1 MKKMSTKSF
10 SSFLSIPIGSVG
22 VSISNVIS
30 WFSKNPFL
38 GSTALVATSGILAY
52 GIITF
57 DLGKLAMSEDQ
68 LALGGSSPIVSH
80 NGIIV
85 ERISDINKA
94 SETLSS
100 LYKDPMMIACA
111 SEDLANNHLG
121 RKKALKWVQTIFL
134 LASKPAQS
142 GSVCLQTKGSTAVAV
157 WWPRFVDLDPLHLFI
172 SGGWQYFYYTGL
184 ARRGRLELWS
194 KAVMPRRMRL
204 TGTVLDGGV
213 GGSDDWIRSTR
224 NYYYLML
231 AAAKE
236 ELSPEET
243 TQALYAV
250 LLPVI
255 KRADAQGVRCYV
267 ECTDVQLQK
276 ASSSEALQGSTSDR
290 KSRLI
295 SIYIALGF
303 REVEEFTFFN
313 VPVKILIREPNA
325 TMVI

>member
-121 RKKALKWVQTIFL
+121 RKKS
-134 LASKPAQS
+134 SKM
-142 GSVCLQTKGSTAVAV
+142 GSNHLSLSIKACTEWISLSSNKRFNSCCCLVA
-157 WWPRFVDLDPLHLFI
+157 
-172 SGGWQYFYYTGL
+172 
-184 ARRGRLELWS
+184 
-194 KAVMPRRMRL
+194 
-204 TGTVLDGGV
+204 
-213 GGSDDWIRSTR
+213 
-224 NYYYLML
+224 
-231 AAAKE
+231 
-236 ELSPEET
+236 
-243 TQALYAV
+243 
-250 LLPVI
+250 
-255 KRADAQGVRCYV
+255 
-267 ECTDVQLQK
+267 
-276 ASSSEALQGSTSDR
+276 
-290 KSRLI
+290 
-295 SIYIALGF
+295 
-303 REVEEFTFFN
+303 TFC
-313 VPVKILIREPNA
+313 
-325 TMVI
+325 